1 MNQYYDYI
9 IKELSAGISRKDVY
23 YRLVQKGYK
32 GKLTAAYDYMN
43 RIIKSH
49 PIDIAIY
56 RSSTAESM
64 QKKKEIQKYDHI
76 TRRFQ
81 MTDFIATP
89 TMGAILLEEFMEP
102 MSISAYKLAQEIHVP
117 VSRIQ
122 DILHDRRKI
131 TADTSLRLAKF
142 FGVSDKYFLDMQNDI
157 DIRNLKVSLA
167 DDIAKIRVCQA
178 V

>member
-1 MNQYYDYI
+1 M
-9 IKELSAGISRKDVY
+9 A
-23 YRLVQKGYK
+23 
-32 GKLTAAYDYMN
+32 
-43 RIIKSH
+43 
-49 PIDIAIY
+49 
-56 RSSTAESM
+56 
-64 QKKKEIQKYDHI
+64 
-76 TRRFQ
+76 
-81 MTDFIATP
+81 DFIATA
-89 TMGAILLEEFMEP
+89 TMGEILREEFMEP

-167 DDIAKIRVCQA
+167 DDIAKIRVCQ
-178 V
+178 VV

>member
-1 MNQYYDYI
+1 MECI
-9 IKELSAGISRKDVY
+9 IVR
-23 YRLVQKGYK
+23 
-32 GKLTAAYDYMN
+32 
-43 RIIKSH
+43 
-49 PIDIAIY
+49 
-56 RSSTAESM
+56 AE
-64 QKKKEIQKYDHI
+64 
-76 TRRFQ
+76 RRFQ
-81 MTDFIATP
+81 MADFIATP
-89 TMGAILLEEFMEP
+89 TMGEILREEFMEP

-167 DDIAKIRVCQA
+167 DDIAKIRVCQ
-178 V
+178 VV